1 MDAISNMTVFVRVV
15 EKESF
20 TAAANMLNCSTSSI
34 SKRISQLEHDVGA
47 KLLNRTTHSVLSLTE
62 AGKIYFE
69 RARRII
75 YEIEAAKE
83 SIFDVTHSLSG
94 TLRIHMTPGTGLK
107 IALPVILEFMETHPT
122 ITVELSI
129 LPEAIDI
136 MRMGFDVSIR
146 SGSIEED
153 GTNLASVET
162 HQLSKA
168 KHVIYASPA
177 YLTRHGHPAEPHD
190 LVNHNCLI
198 SVRQHSPFK
207 WWFWKDHKKFSV
219 DVSGSLIADNLT
231 VVHEAALAGLGI
243 ARILQVDPIRHQ
255 YDDLVPLF
263 TEMTVPDR
271 VLWAITPRMRPV
283 PRKITA
289 FLDYLRNAF
298 DSGAGK
304 GG

>member
-20 TAAANMLNCSTSSI
+20 TAAANTLNCSTSSI

-62 AGKIYFE
+62 AGHIYFE

-75 YEIEAAKE
+75 YDIEAAKE
-83 SIFDVTHSLSG
+83 SVLDVTRSLNG
-94 TLRIHMTPGTGLK
+94 TLRVHMTPGTGLK
-107 IALPVILEFMETHPT
+107 IALPVITEFMEAYPT
-122 ITVELSI
+122 ITVEVSI

-146 SGSIEED
+146 SGSIDED
-153 GTNLASVET
+153 ENNMASIEA

-168 KHVIYASPA
+168 KHVIYASPR
-177 YLTRHGHPAEPHD
+177 YLEKHGMPEDPRD

-219 DVSGSLIADNLT
+219 NVTGNLIADNLT
-231 VVHEAALAGLGI
+231 VVHEAARAGLGI
-243 ARILQVDPIRHQ
+243 ARILEVDPVRLQ
-255 YDDLVPLF
+255 GDDLVPLF
-263 TEMTVPDR
+263 SDLTIADR

-283 PRKITA
+283 PRKTTA
-289 FLDYLRNAF
+289 FLDFLIKAFNA
-298 DSGAGK
+298 DGHLLP
-304 GG
+304 